1 MCDAARVEVLKP
13 GPGSIREA
21 NAMPASKPP
30 ATFIS
35 DLRPSRVATVEGT
48 VSELEPVREV
58 EVRDGGLKKVRN
70 GKLSDRTGEI
80 SLVLWES
87 EVELVQVG
95 DRIRIVEGW
104 VSDRRGRPQI
114 SLGRTGKLEKVVA
127 ETGPTAST
135 GHR

>member
-1 MCDAARVEVLKP
+1 
-13 GPGSIREA
+13 
-21 NAMPASKPP
+21 MPTSKPP

-87 EVELVQVG
+87 EVDLVQVG

-104 VSDRRGRPQI
+104 VADRRGRPQI

-127 ETGPTAST
+127 ETGSTTST
-135 GHR
+135 GPR